1 MGRRGL
7 LEIVFNMSGSIFQ
20 NVVDFWMYVRKTGAF
35 CLGAL
40 ELLCGSVRDQLW
52 ALKILLDISPTLQIF
67 EPLRDTVY
75 RHSLDYLEPSCS
87 ENDVKQS
94 QVFLLKHL
102 SIFRLCEGPLL
113 VGTHF
118 SCYRQPRIL
127 NRKTGYATRFP
138 CSWLLRVIPN
148 TYIFL

>member
-52 ALKILLDISPTLQIF
+52 ALKILLDIGPTRADIRTLA
-67 EPLRDTVY
+67 
-75 RHSLDYLEPSCS
+75 RHRIQTFLGLPGTILFGKRCKTIAGISSETPEYFSSL
-87 ENDVKQS
+87 
-94 QVFLLKHL
+94 
-102 SIFRLCEGPLL
+102 
-113 VGTHF
+113 
-118 SCYRQPRIL
+118 
-127 NRKTGYATRFP
+127 
-138 CSWLLRVIPN
+138 
-148 TYIFL
+148 